1 MVIAAP
7 RAIQRKTKRL
17 GTLVFVYL
25 ICPAT
30 DYRFCVGSYFSAS
43 QSIERG
49 NQAGTMSL
57 ERARNNA
64 GTSSM
69 EETRPMADRL
79 EGRGRKLDEVDFVK
93 RNEISPLDQR
103 NFIGD

>member
-1 MVIAAP
+1 
-7 RAIQRKTKRL
+7 
-17 GTLVFVYL
+17 
-25 ICPAT
+25 
-30 DYRFCVGSYFSAS
+30 
-43 QSIERG
+43 
-49 NQAGTMSL
+49 MSL

-69 EETRPMADRL
+69 EETRSMADRL